1 VTATNAWSHG
11 VVSKISRLIS
21 ARLLAQV
28 IGIVWFLVLARVFT
42 AGELGV
48 LAAGLVAFSAVSV
61 VADLGTTWSIAR
73 VVTADPAQAWPAYVQ
88 ALRLRVTAVSVVGTV
103 LIAAAAPLVEGRVLG
118 AIVLG
123 VVVALVS
130 GVSELGMST
139 LRAVG
144 TVRLESYALPLERVA
159 FVAIASLVVA
169 SGRGANVVLIVY
181 ILTNAVTAVV
191 SWTVLFRG
199 LRPVVPA
206 HVERLWSVETR
217 RTGVAF
223 AVLALGPRAN
233 ALVLVMLANRLAV
246 ADYSVAARPVEQL
259 ALAVIGFSTTML
271 PLLRADT
278 QIGDDPGAR
287 MGSIAA
293 TIVIAAL
300 PGVVWVMLTPETVID
315 LLYGADRFPD
325 APVVLALVALVVITW
340 PLRGLAGMVMV
351 AREQAS
357 RLAKVSLAG
366 LAVNVAAAVP
376 LVVLFGA
383 KGAAIAL
390 VVTDLG
396 TALVLVRLA
405 GLRVPVSLRSR
416 IGLAGLFGV
425 GVGAA
430 AAALPALVAPVV
442 VAFGSIMA
450 LAIGLQANRRL
461 ARTGEVSWA

>member
-1 VTATNAWSHG
+1 
-11 VVSKISRLIS
+11 
-21 ARLLAQV
+21 
-28 IGIVWFLVLARVFT
+28 
-42 AGELGV
+42 
-48 LAAGLVAFSAVSV
+48 
-61 VADLGTTWSIAR
+61 
-73 VVTADPAQAWPAYVQ
+73 
-88 ALRLRVTAVSVVGTV
+88 VSVVGTV

-191 SWTVLFRG
+191 SWTVLIRG

-357 RLAKVSLAG
+357 RLAKVSLVG

-376 LVVLFGA
+376 LVALFGA

-405 GLRVPVSLRSR
+405 GLTVPVSLRSR

-430 AAALPALVAPVV
+430 AAALPVLVAPVV